1 MANFKYV
8 AVNSNNV
15 SIQGAME
22 SHSRQEVVNSLRER
36 GYYPIEIT
44 EESALNKDV
53 ELSFLNRVTLKDL
66 SMFCRQFGFAMQAGT
81 PMLRALELSIAQSDN
96 KALKDILKRVRE
108 QVQKGR
114 LLSDAL
120 KYEDKIPPLMVNMI
134 AAGEASGKLD
144 YVMMELSE
152 YYKKLYKQ
160 KQKVS
165 SATMYPKVVLA
176 FAVVVVIFLMLF
188 VVPEFVKTLTQAGA
202 ELPLPTKIV
211 IFISNV
217 IADYWF
223 IVLPLIALI
232 AGYKILIL
240 NKDPAYK
247 MWASKR
253 SIEGR
258 LFGQINKQILASRFA
273 STFYILNGSGLNI
286 LKAIEITCG
295 VLENP
300 FVEKTMEHA
309 REDIKKGNPIGK
321 TIEDLGVFP
330 PMLTQMM
337 TVGEETGSLDAIL
350 KKTAEYYEGEAE
362 LAIERMITLIEPIL
376 IIGLAVVVFVIIAA
390 IMLPMFSM
398 MDAIN
403 GM

>member
-53 ELSFLNRVTLKDL
+53 EFSFLNKVTLKDL

-81 PMLRALELSIAQSDN
+81 PMLRALELSITQSDN

-120 KYEDKIPPLMVNMI
+120 KYEDKIPPLMVSMI

>member
-81 PMLRALELSIAQSDN
+81 PMLRALELSITQSDN

-120 KYEDKIPPLMVNMI
+120 KYEDKIPPLMVSMI

-176 FAVVVVIFLMLF
+176 FA
-188 VVPEFVKTLTQAGA
+188 
-202 ELPLPTKIV
+202 
-211 IFISNV
+211 
-217 IADYWF
+217 
-223 IVLPLIALI
+223 
-232 AGYKILIL
+232 
-240 NKDPAYK
+240 
-247 MWASKR
+247 
-253 SIEGR
+253 
-258 LFGQINKQILASRFA
+258 
-273 STFYILNGSGLNI
+273 
-286 LKAIEITCG
+286 
-295 VLENP
+295 
-300 FVEKTMEHA
+300 
-309 REDIKKGNPIGK
+309 
-321 TIEDLGVFP
+321 
-330 PMLTQMM
+330 
-337 TVGEETGSLDAIL
+337 
-350 KKTAEYYEGEAE
+350 
-362 LAIERMITLIEPIL
+362 
-376 IIGLAVVVFVIIAA
+376 
-390 IMLPMFSM
+390 
-398 MDAIN
+398 
-403 GM
+403 